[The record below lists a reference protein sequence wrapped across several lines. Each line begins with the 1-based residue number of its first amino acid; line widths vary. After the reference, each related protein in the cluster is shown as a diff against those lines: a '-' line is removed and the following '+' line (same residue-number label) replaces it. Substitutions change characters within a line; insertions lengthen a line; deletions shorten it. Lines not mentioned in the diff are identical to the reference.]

1 NETPEPIDYNTV
13 SSYVYSHPE
22 VAMVGLTEKKAKEKG
37 YDLKIGIFPFK
48 ANGKALVHGDASG
61 FAKII
66 TDKKTEDILGVH
78 MIGPDVTNLIS
89 EAGLAKVLDA
99 YASEIGATIHP
110 HPTLSEVIGE
120 AALAVDGKQ
129 IHG

>member
-1 NETPEPIDYNTV
+1 MQPETARYEQN
-13 SSYVYSHPE
+13 
-22 VAMVGLTEKKAKEKG
+22 EKKVKKKG
-37 YDLKIGIFPFK
+37 YYLKIVIFPFK

-78 MIGPDVTNLIS
+78 MVGPDVTNLIS

-99 YASEIGATIHP
+99 SAREIGATIHP